1 MSIQATQRTTATAPP
16 PRREAEQASAAP
28 TTPDY
33 PLIVIMATLL
43 GLGLFMVFSASF
55 TTQGTTFFVRQIAW
69 IALGVLACGIMAFI
83 PYGVWRQLAVP
94 IMVAT
99 ILVLA
104 ALLALGGERNG
115 AVRHLLGG
123 SLQPSEF
130 AKLAVTIY
138 VAAWVAV
145 RGDKIAGLQD
155 GLVPFL
161 IIMFG
166 VTSLIVLEHSFSVT
180 MIVLSI
186 GLTIFFVG
194 GGNLKQLVIVLGLG
208 IPVLI
213 GAMAMSDYPLRRAQE
228 WYAVH
233 FNPAAIS
240 PDTLRILALLRS
252 GGGIGTDPSFWQS
265 KAGVPLLWS
274 DYLFANIGK
283 DLGLPGML
291 LVLVLYGAL
300 AYRGLTIALNTRDRF
315 AALAAMGITVW
326 ISVQAAIHIGAS
338 LMLIPTTGQPLPFM
352 SYGGSSLLAT
362 MVAAGLLLSIS
373 RSETEKKAIHAHFG
387 FGWRDWRPR
396 LPHLS
401 SRQRVEKSDG
411 SKSKPSRPVTQAPSL
426 RHASSISERT
436 LQSVNSTK
444 PVKKRTGRTSRRRKR
459 LFG

>member
-1 MSIQATQRTTATAPP
+1 MSIEVTQRPVTTAPP
-16 PRREAEQASAAP
+16 TPRRDVGSASAAP
-28 TTPDY
+28 TAPDY
-33 PLIVIMATLL
+33 PLIVIMTTLL
-43 GLGLFMVFSASF
+43 GLGLFMVYSASF
-55 TTQGTTFFVRQIAW
+55 TTQGTDFFVRQIAW
-69 IALGVLACGIMAFI
+69 IALGVMACGIMAFI

-94 IMVAT
+94 IMIIT

-104 ALLALGGERNG
+104 AVLALGDEQDGGGHR
-115 AVRHLLGG
+115 LLFG
-123 SLQPSEF
+123 SSIQPSEF

-145 RGDKIAGLQD
+145 RGDKIQGLQD

-166 VTSLIVLEHSFSVT
+166 VTSLIALEHSFSVT
-180 MIVLSI
+180 IIVLSI
-186 GLTIFFVG
+186 GLAIFFVG
-194 GGNLKQLVIVLGLG
+194 GGNLKQIGIVLAIG
-208 IPVLI
+208 IPGLI
-213 GAMAMSDYPLRRAQE
+213 GAMALSKYPLQRAQE

-240 PDTLRILALLRS
+240 PDTLRILALLRT

-291 LVLVLYGAL
+291 LVVVLYAAL
-300 AYRGLTIALNTRDRF
+300 AYRGLSIALNTRDRF
-315 AALAAMGITVW
+315 AALAAMGVTVW

-362 MVAAGLLLSIS
+362 MIAAGLLLSIS
-373 RSETEKKAIHAHFG
+373 RSEAEKKAIHAHFG

-396 LPHLS
+396 LPHPGR
-401 SRQRVEKSDG
+401 RQRVEKSDD
-411 SKSKPSRPVTQAPSL
+411 SVRKPGQSDARATSRRNTTG
-426 RHASSISERT
+426 ISERT
-436 LQSVNSTK
+436 LRSVSKSK
-444 PVKKRTGRTSRRRKR
+444 PAQKRADRTAPRR
-459 LFG
+459 

>member
-1 MSIQATQRTTATAPP
+1 MSLEVTQRPTTTAPP
-16 PRREAEQASAAP
+16 TLRRDVGPANVAP
-28 TTPDY
+28 MAPDY

-55 TTQGTTFFVRQIAW
+55 TTQGTDFFLRQIAW
-69 IALGVLACGIMAFI
+69 IALGVVACGIMAFI

-94 IMVAT
+94 IMIAT
-99 ILVLA
+99 MLVLA
-104 ALLALGGERNG
+104 AVLALGGERYG
-115 AVRHLLGG
+115 GHRLLLGG

-145 RGDKIAGLQD
+145 RGDKIAGFQD
-155 GLVPFL
+155 GLVPFM

-194 GGNLKQLVIVLGLG
+194 GGNLKQLGVLLALG
-208 IPVLI
+208 IPALI
-213 GAMAMSDYPLRRAQE
+213 GAMALSKYPLQRARE
-228 WYAVH
+228 WYAVL

-240 PDTLRILALLRS
+240 PDTLRILDLLRT

-291 LVLVLYGAL
+291 LVVVLYAAL
-300 AYRGLTIALNTRDRF
+300 AYRGLSIALNTRDRF
-315 AALAAMGITVW
+315 ASLAAIGVTIW

-338 LMLIPTTGQPLPFM
+338 LMIIPATGQPLPFM

-396 LPHLS
+396 LPHPS
-401 SRQRVEKSDG
+401 RRQRVEKSDG
-411 SKSKPSRPVTQAPSL
+411 AVRKPGRVDAPATSH
-426 RHASSISERT
+426 RNTTGISERT
-436 LQSVNSTK
+436 LRSVRSAK
-444 PVKKRTGRTSRRRKR
+444 PAQKRADRTAPRR
-459 LFG
+459 

>member
-1 MSIQATQRTTATAPP
+1 MTLQVPERGTATVPP
-16 PRREAEQASAAP
+16 AQHGVGQASATP
-28 TTPDY
+28 QTPDY
-33 PLIVIMATLL
+33 PLIVIIATLL

-55 TTQGTTFFVRQIAW
+55 TTQGTAFFTRQIAW
-69 IALGVLACGIMAFI
+69 IALSVVACGIMAFI
-83 PYGVWRQLAVP
+83 PYRAWRQLAIP
-94 IMVAT
+94 IMVIT
-99 ILVLA
+99 LLVLA
-104 ALLALGGERNG
+104 AVLALGNEQNG
-115 AVRHLLGG
+115 AQRHLFG
-123 SLQPSEF
+123 SSFQPSEF

-138 VAAWVAV
+138 VAAWVAA

-155 GLVPFL
+155 GLVPFM
-161 IIMFG
+161 IIIFG
-166 VTSLIVLEHSFSVT
+166 VAGLIALQQSFSVT
-180 MIVLSI
+180 IIVLCI

-194 GGNLKQLVIVLGLG
+194 GGNLKQIGIVLAIG
-208 IPVLI
+208 IPGLI
-213 GAMAMSDYPLRRAQE
+213 VAMARSGYPLKRAQD

-240 PDTLRILALLRS
+240 PETLRILALLRT

-291 LVLVLYGAL
+291 LVVVVYAAL

-315 AALAAMGITVW
+315 AALAAMGVTIW

-362 MVAAGLLLSIS
+362 MIAAGLLLSIS

-387 FGWRDWRPR
+387 FRGRDWRPH
-396 LPHLS
+396 LPDF
-401 SRQRVEKSDG
+401 SRNQSPKDANHAGPKSG
-411 SKSKPSRPVTQAPSL
+411 QADVRSAT
-426 RHASSISERT
+426 RRNATGVSERT
-436 LQSVNSTK
+436 LRSVSGSRPARKAGDRT
-444 PVKKRTGRTSRRRKR
+444 PPKR
-459 LFG
+459 